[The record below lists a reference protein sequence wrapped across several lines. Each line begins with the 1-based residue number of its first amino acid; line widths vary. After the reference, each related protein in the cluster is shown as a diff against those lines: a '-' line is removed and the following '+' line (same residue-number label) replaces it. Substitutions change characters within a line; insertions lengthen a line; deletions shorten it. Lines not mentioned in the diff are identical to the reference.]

1 MNLNQ
6 EQPHNAQNQSQTNPT
21 VGTTNATPPKVKIMK
36 PPKKNRK
43 PPTSV
48 FEALTSSPT
57 NAECTSECK
66 GMYHVCGNQ
75 GEATPSQKFFNS

>member
-1 MNLNQ
+1 MFCCFQTPSVEMNLNQ
-6 EQPHNAQNQSQTNPT
+6 EQPLNEQNQSQTNPT

-43 PPTSV
+43 PPSV
-48 FEALTSSPT
+48 CE
-57 NAECTSECK
+57 
-66 GMYHVCGNQ
+66 NQ